1 MNQLNQYRFLE
12 KQGRWGVRHVQRV
25 RQVIPQSICNCCCCC
40 CCCPMKRAADPQ
52 TVAKYF
58 KIAKRLQWNRRQ
70 QQLIQLS
77 NTTTTTRR
85 RKGDQC
91 EDVAQSHF
99 YLTASASEF
108 PQPQRA
114 WWQPWP
120 PQAPTAG
127 QQSSLQKLGAQRKL
141 RHRNGERG
149 MGSYAKP
156 GERKWQKQVSEWES
170 KEDKDGKQRR
180 ETTETRCVFKA
191 NQQQPQQQRLQRSV
205 NHTHSQSLNQS
216 INQSIE
222 RAINQQ

>member
-1 MNQLNQYRFLE
+1 
-12 KQGRWGVRHVQRV
+12 
-25 RQVIPQSICNCCCCC
+25 
-40 CCCPMKRAADPQ
+40 MKRAADPQ

-58 KIAKRLQWNRRQ
+58 KFAKRLQWNRRQQ

-77 NTTTTTRR
+77 NTTTTRRR

-141 RHRNGERG
+141 RHRNGEWG

-170 KEDKDGKQRR
+170 EEDKDGNNDEKRR
-180 ETTETRCVFKA
+180 KRVAISRQTSNSRSNSGYSGLSIT
-191 NQQQPQQQRLQRSV
+191 RSV
-205 NHTHSQSLNQS
+205 SQS
-216 INQSIE
+216 INQSIN
-222 RAINQQ
+222 RASDQSTKELRARTASSSAAAAKFVIRLWNANLGKQQTNNRNDK

>member
-1 MNQLNQYRFLE
+1 
-12 KQGRWGVRHVQRV
+12 
-25 RQVIPQSICNCCCCC
+25 
-40 CCCPMKRAADPQ
+40 MKRAADPQ

-70 QQLIQLS
+70 QQQQQKLIQLS
-77 NTTTTTRR
+77 NTTTRRR

-91 EDVAQSHF
+91 KDVAQSHF
-99 YLTASASEF
+99 YLTASASQF

-141 RHRNGERG
+141 RHRNGDWG

-170 KEDKDGKQRR
+170 EEDKDGSNDEKRR
-180 ETTETRCVFKA
+180 KRVAFSRQTSNSRSNSGYSGYSGLSIT
-191 NQQQPQQQRLQRSV
+191 RSV
-205 NHTHSQSLNQS
+205 SQSINQS
-216 INQSIE
+216 INQSSE
-222 RAINQQ
+222 RSINNRA

>member
-1 MNQLNQYRFLE
+1 
-12 KQGRWGVRHVQRV
+12 
-25 RQVIPQSICNCCCCC
+25 
-40 CCCPMKRAADPQ
+40 MKRAADPQ

-77 NTTTTTRR
+77 NTTRRR

-114 WWQPWP
+114 WWQPWS

-141 RHRNGERG
+141 RHRNGEWEVMQSQARRE
-149 MGSYAKP
+149 SD
-156 GERKWQKQVSEWES
+156 RNRWVSEWVR
-170 KEDKDGKQRR
+170 KIKM
-180 ETTETRCVFKA
+180 ETTTRNDGNALRFQGKPATAAATAVCQSHA
-191 NQQQPQQQRLQRSV
+191 QSV
-205 NHTHSQSLNQS
+205 NQS

-222 RAINQQ
+222 RSINNRP